1 MNHRRSIP
9 WVKIKLNPVPV
20 YVPFPLLKGQ
30 NLNVINVQEANVSY
44 HETWYID
51 SRNTILNLGCPRKE
65 NMIIWDG
72 GSVKLPN
79 SNSKKA
85 INLELN

>member
-1 MNHRRSIP
+1 MSYSPQVFESQEVNSLGKDQI
-9 WVKIKLNPVPV
+9 NPV
-20 YVPFPLLKGQ
+20 LLKKQ
-30 NLNVINVQEANVSY
+30 NLNVISVREANVSY

-72 GSVKLPN
+72 GST
-79 SNSKKA
+79 
-85 INLELN
+85 